1 MCKAPKPP
9 KPKEPKKP
17 QFLRNKY
24 LDAFVGDSQA
34 VAALRTGR
42 SSLRIP
48 LGSPTPIRGR
58 EPGESLVQT
67 RTNTNTP
74 TTPRP
79 TPIGPRRRMGGRGD
93 SRLVHDARLHAR

>member
-34 VAALRTGR
+34 VNALRTGR

-48 LGSPTPIRGR
+48 LGSPSPISGR
-58 EPGESLVQT
+58 QPGQSLVSSGP
-67 RTNTNTP
+67 RMNTGGEIIP
-74 TTPRP
+74 RSVTPRP
-79 TPIGPRRRMGGRGD
+79 TPIGPRRRNERVNL
-93 SRLVHDARLHAR
+93 R